1 MAHVETYRLRDGS
14 KRYRARWIGVDG
26 RGRSR
31 SFVLKKDAD
40 RFVLEQRRRAS
51 LGALYQAPPETLG
64 EFAAGWLDRYALRVR
79 ASTLQRAREVL
90 QHLDV
95 FSTVALDEIRPA
107 AVEDHV
113 AALAK
118 RAPRQAELTLRLLK
132 QVLASAKERGHL
144 VDEAVFRVKSPR
156 REQAEMRFLEW
167 DEVEE
172 LAANTVAPYGNMVLL
187 AALTGLRQ
195 GELFALRDRNVD
207 LEAKTVRVENGTY
220 NGELVPA
227 KTRASRRRV
236 DLSAHAV
243 RVLRRQL
250 LARKPTDLGLVF
262 PSPRGEI
269 LNDDNF
275 RHRVFRPA
283 VRRMKLTGFRFHDL
297 RHTYAALMVAAGAHP
312 KYLQAQMGHSSIRVT
327 LDLYGHLFPD
337 ANRGVLDTL
346 DALTAPSTPHRAN
359 APNTTPNE
367 KVPVTGDFED
377 GSDGTRTRDLRR
389 DRLVPGKRRLAT
401 IDAQSLYSCG
411 SADSWRRICAGLR
424 RLDFSRLLAFCCPS
438 ATR

>member
-1 MAHVETYRLRDGS
+1 MAHIESYRLRDGR

-26 RGRSR
+26 RERSR
-31 SFVLKKDAD
+31 SFVLRKDAD
-40 RFVLEQRRRAS
+40 RFVLEQQRRAS

-79 ASTLQRAREVL
+79 ASTLQRTNEVM
-90 QHLDV
+90 QHIDT
-95 FSTVALDEIRPA
+95 FSTVSLDEIRPA
-107 AVEDHV
+107 AVEDHIT
-113 AALAK
+113 ALAK

-132 QVLASAKERGHL
+132 QLLANAKERGHF
-144 VDEAVFRVKSPR
+144 VDEAVFRVKAPR
-156 REQAEMRFLEW
+156 REQSEMRFLEW
-167 DEVEE
+167 GEVDE
-172 LAANTVAPYGNMVLL
+172 LAANTVAPYGNIVLL

-195 GELFALRDRNVD
+195 GELFALRERNVD
-207 LEAKTVRVENGTY
+207 LDAKTVLVENGTY
-220 NGELVPA
+220 NGELVPV

-236 DLSAHAV
+236 DLSAHAA

-250 LARKPTDLGLVF
+250 LARKPNQLGLFF
-262 PSPRGEI
+262 PSPNGEI

-283 VRRMKLTGFRFHDL
+283 VRRTLLTGLRFHDL

-337 ANRGVLDTL
+337 ANRGVLESL
-346 DALTAPSTPHRAN
+346 DAITAPSTPHRAKATN
-359 APNTTPNE
+359 RPSKG
-367 KVPVTGDFED
+367 KVPASGDFQS

-389 DRLVPGKRRLAT
+389 DRP
-401 IDAQSLYSCG
+401 
-411 SADSWRRICAGLR
+411 
-424 RLDFSRLLAFCCPS
+424 AF
-438 ATR
+438 